1 MFKLIHLP
9 LCIDAK
15 DPEKAEQ
22 LFLDLVHSVPQDDIF
37 SALKAKQAVLNLLC
51 DYLECCPP
59 DSVSL
64 VAQSFDSPLSDAI
77 AYVETHLNQQITVQ
91 QMAEAAGYHVSHFT
105 RLFQSRMGISPG
117 QFILQKKAETATQ
130 LLTST
135 DLPIAS
141 IADSLGFGSQFYFS
155 NFFKKQTGMTPS
167 SYRRL
172 YLRAYLES

>member
-1 MFKLIHLP
+1 
-9 LCIDAK
+9 
-15 DPEKAEQ
+15 
-22 LFLDLVHSVPQDDIF
+22 
-37 SALKAKQAVLNLLC
+37 
-51 DYLECCPP
+51 
-59 DSVSL
+59 
-64 VAQSFDSPLSDAI
+64 
-77 AYVETHLNQQITVQ
+77 
-91 QMAEAAGYHVSHFT
+91 
-105 RLFQSRMGISPG
+105 MGISPG
-117 QFILQKKAETATQ
+117 QFILQKKMETATQ

>member
-1 MFKLIHLP
+1 M
-9 LCIDAK
+9 
-15 DPEKAEQ
+15 
-22 LFLDLVHSVPQDDIF
+22 
-37 SALKAKQAVLNLLC
+37 KAKQAVLNLLC
-51 DYLECCPP
+51 YYLEYCPP

-64 VAQSFDSPLSDAI
+64 VAQTFDSPLSDAI
-77 AYVETHLNQQITVQ
+77 AYVETHLNEQITVQ

-117 QFILQKKAETATQ
+117 QFILQKKTETATQ

>member
-1 MFKLIHLP
+1 M
-9 LCIDAK
+9 LCY
-15 DPEKAEQ
+15 
-22 LFLDLVHSVPQDDIF
+22 
-37 SALKAKQAVLNLLC
+37 
-51 DYLECCPP
+51 YLECCPP

-117 QFILQKKAETATQ
+117 QFILQKKTETATQ

>member
-15 DPEKAEQ
+15 DLKKAEQ
-22 LFLDLVHSVPQDDIF
+22 LFLDLVHSVRQDDIF

-51 DYLECCPP
+51 YYLECCPP

-105 RLFQSRMGISPG
+105 RLFQSRMGI
-117 QFILQKKAETATQ
+117 QKKTETATQ

-135 DLPIAS
+135 DLSIAS

>member
-1 MFKLIHLP
+1 MN
-9 LCIDAK
+9 
-15 DPEKAEQ
+15 E
-22 LFLDLVHSVPQDDIF
+22 
-37 SALKAKQAVLNLLC
+37 
-51 DYLECCPP
+51 
-59 DSVSL
+59 
-64 VAQSFDSPLSDAI
+64 
-77 AYVETHLNQQITVQ
+77 QITIQ

-117 QFILQKKAETATQ
+117 QVILQKKAETATQ

-135 DLPIAS
+135 DLSIAS